1 MYRFAQNLP
10 SEAYSTAIDQTSNN
24 PLKFQDKD
32 IIERAKQIL
41 ISPKTEWPVIKAEN
55 DSHLKVLTSYLLWLA
70 MIPAVAAFI
79 GYGII
84 GYNILG
90 IHIHSA
96 EFGIRQAVVSYITY
110 IAGCYISAAVITLL
124 AESFGAKKDFNR
136 AFQLVAYAYTA
147 SCIGGIFN
155 IYHSLTII
163 ATLCGIY
170 SLYLLYTGL
179 EPMTEVTPEKKA
191 AYFIVSMLCM
201 IAVYFVVGLILAAI
215 FLPKYQ
221 GFAF

>member
-1 MYRFAQNLP
+1 M
-10 SEAYSTAIDQTSNN
+10 
-24 PLKFQDKD
+24 D

-41 ISPKTEWPVIKAEN
+41 ISPKTEWPVIKTEN

-70 MIPAVAAFI
+70 LIPAVAAFI
-79 GYGII
+79 GYGLI
-84 GYNILG
+84 GYNIMG
-90 IHIHSA
+90 VHIHSA
-96 EFGIRQAVVSYITY
+96 EFGLRQAVVSYIGI
-110 IAGCYISAAVITLL
+110 IAGCYITAAVITLL
-124 AESFGAKKDFNR
+124 ASSFGAKKDFNR

-155 IYHSLTII
+155 IYPSLTII

-191 AYFIVSMLCM
+191 SYFIVSMLCM
-201 IAVYFVVGLILAAI
+201 IAVYFVIGLILAAI
-215 FLPKYQ
+215 FLPGYQ
-221 GFAF
+221 GFAY

>member
-1 MYRFAQNLP
+1 M
-10 SEAYSTAIDQTSNN
+10 
-24 PLKFQDKD
+24 D

-41 ISPKTEWPVIKAEN
+41 ISPKTEWPVIKTEN
-55 DSHLKVLTSYLLWLA
+55 DSHLKILTSYLLWLA
-70 MIPAVAAFI
+70 LIPAVAAFI
-79 GYGII
+79 GYGLI
-84 GYNILG
+84 GYNIMG
-90 IHIHSA
+90 VHIHSA
-96 EFGIRQAVVSYITY
+96 EFGLRQAVVSYIGI
-110 IAGCYISAAVITLL
+110 IAGCYITAAVITLL
-124 AESFGAKKDFNR
+124 ASSFGAKKDFNR

-163 ATLCGIY
+163 ATLSGIY

>member
-1 MYRFAQNLP
+1 M
-10 SEAYSTAIDQTSNN
+10 
-24 PLKFQDKD
+24 D

-41 ISPKTEWPVIKAEN
+41 ISPKTEWPVIKTEN
-55 DSHLKVLTSYLLWLA
+55 DSHLKILTSYLLWLA
-70 MIPAVAAFI
+70 LIPAVAAFI
-79 GYGII
+79 GYGLI
-84 GYNILG
+84 GYNIMG
-90 IHIHSA
+90 VHIHSA
-96 EFGIRQAVVSYITY
+96 EFGLRQAVVSYIG
-110 IAGCYISAAVITLL
+110 IIGGCYITAAVITLL

-136 AFQLVAYAYTA
+136 TFQLVAYAYTA

-191 AYFIVSMLCM
+191 SYFIVSMLCM

-215 FLPKYQ
+215 FLPGYQ
-221 GFAF
+221 GFAY